1 MRGKKWTRAGLYL
14 LVILAVFLCL
24 GQNVQAKKKVKVR
37 TPSGFKAADYD
48 KNYIRLTWRGVPK
61 AKGYILYRYNPLSR
75 RYERF
80 KKTSRLYYNMCGIQ
94 SGTFYHFKIKAY
106 TRVKKK
112 VYYSKISRSIRV
124 KTKKEPIRRVSTI
137 KTFLKT
143 AIQPIGKAVYVWG
156 GGWSTDSL
164 GGTIEARSMGV
175 SSRWMNFFNAQTQEY
190 NFYNTMYQRH
200 DGLDCSG
207 YVGWCIYNIL
217 NKKSGNNGYV
227 MKAETMARNY
237 ASRGWGTFKKRG
249 KVKRY
254 RPGDIMSSSC
264 SDCGH
269 VWIVI
274 GQCEDG
280 SVVALHSS
288 SNAGVQLSGTV
299 TPDGNPKSQAV
310 ALVKKYMKQYYPGWC
325 DKFKTKLRDIKY
337 LTHFCQMSWDVS
349 GNTIMTD
356 PEGYQN
362 LNAAQVLEDLLG
374 PVI

>member
-1 MRGKKWTRAGLYL
+1 MPHGAGGPLRRGEGEE
-14 LVILAVFLCL
+14 
-24 GQNVQAKKKVKVR
+24 
-37 TPSGFKAADYD
+37 
-48 KNYIRLTWRGVPK
+48 VP
-61 AKGYILYRYNPLSR
+61 
-75 RYERF
+75 
-80 KKTSRLYYNMCGIQ
+80 
-94 SGTFYHFKIKAY
+94 
-106 TRVKKK
+106 
-112 VYYSKISRSIRV
+112 
-124 KTKKEPIRRVSTI
+124 
-137 KTFLKT
+137 
-143 AIQPIGKAVYVWG
+143 
-156 GGWSTDSL
+156 
-164 GGTIEARSMGV
+164 AR
-175 SSRWMNFFNAQTQEY
+175 
-190 NFYNTMYQRH
+190 
-200 DGLDCSG
+200 
-207 YVGWCIYNIL
+207 
-217 NKKSGNNGYV
+217 
-227 MKAETMARNY
+227 
-237 ASRGWGTFKKRG
+237 
-249 KVKRY
+249 
-254 RPGDIMSSSC
+254 DIMSSSC

-299 TPDGNPKSQAV
+299 TSDGNSKSQAA